1 MKFHINDEEKYINN
15 NNNFNLNFNNKN
27 KLYILEDAHLKQSN
41 YLI

>member
-1 MKFHINDEEKYINN
+1 MKFHINDEEKNINI
-15 NNNFNLNFNNKN
+15 NNFNLNFNNKN